1 MNKWNFYTANEIKP
15 LGWMKKQL
23 EIQAKGLSGNLDK
36 MWPDVKD
43 SAWIGGDKEGWE
55 RVPYWLD
62 GFIPLAFLLDDG
74 DMKIRAKK
82 YIDAIIANQKPD
94 GWICPC
100 DDKKRNEYD
109 AWALMLISKVLTVW
123 YDCSKDERV
132 PQVLYKAL
140 KNYYEML
147 SNGETKLFE
156 WAKSRWF
163 ETFIAIKFTYE
174 RYPEEWLISFA
185 ELLKEQGADYNEF
198 MAQWQ
203 EPKREWHHETH
214 IVNIG
219 MMLKYE
225 ALYCQV
231 VNAPYTNRAEVLREY
246 LDKYNGTVFGGFTGD
261 ECLSGISPIQGT
273 ELCSITEQMY
283 SYEHLFAYSG
293 DNKWAERLEVLAFN
307 ALPATIS
314 DDMWTHQYDQMVNQ
328 IACKKI
334 DKEPH
339 FGTNGDESHLFGL
352 EPNYGCCTANFNQGW
367 PKFMLSA
374 FMHKDNEIINAI
386 AIPGVLN
393 SKKAKIIL
401 ETNYPF
407 ENNFTYK
414 IKAKEDFSFIIRIP
428 SFAKYI
434 KVNGKEFR
442 DGDITF
448 NFTSGQEE
456 IITVSFE
463 VLPRFSK
470 RPNNMKSVISGSLV
484 FSVPIQYKLISNE
497 YVKDDVERKFPYCD
511 YFLIP
516 ISEWQYAYSSESLK
530 IFFEEVS
537 DVPFSS
543 KKPPV
548 TVEAQVKR
556 IDWGLHE
563 DHDSVCAK
571 APRSQ
576 EPLSEEFTI
585 KLYPYGCAKLRITEL
600 PLI

>member
-1 MNKWNFYTANEIKP
+1 
-15 LGWMKKQL
+15 
-23 EIQAKGLSGNLDK
+23 
-36 MWPDVKD
+36 
-43 SAWIGGDKEGWE
+43 
-55 RVPYWLD
+55 
-62 GFIPLAFLLDDG
+62 
-74 DMKIRAKK
+74 
-82 YIDAIIANQKPD
+82 
-94 GWICPC
+94 
-100 DDKKRNEYD
+100 
-109 AWALMLISKVLTVW
+109 
-123 YDCSKDERV
+123 
-132 PQVLYKAL
+132 
-140 KNYYEML
+140 
-147 SNGETKLFE
+147 
-156 WAKSRWF
+156 
-163 ETFIAIKFTYE
+163 
-174 RYPEEWLISFA
+174 
-185 ELLKEQGADYNEF
+185 
-198 MAQWQ
+198 
-203 EPKREWHHETH
+203 
-214 IVNIG
+214 
-219 MMLKYE
+219 
-225 ALYCQV
+225 
-231 VNAPYTNRAEVLREY
+231 
-246 LDKYNGTVFGGFTGD
+246 
-261 ECLSGISPIQGT
+261 
-273 ELCSITEQMY
+273 
-283 SYEHLFAYSG
+283 
-293 DNKWAERLEVLAFN
+293 
-307 ALPATIS
+307 
-314 DDMWTHQYDQMVNQ
+314 
-328 IACKKI
+328 
-334 DKEPH
+334 
-339 FGTNGDESHLFGL
+339 
-352 EPNYGCCTANFNQGW
+352 
-367 PKFMLSA
+367 MLSA